1 MKPELI
7 VPVVFVPDVSVF
19 ATGVS
24 NDASTIGIRRLTG
37 EETSAVSG
45 GFVLPIAAR
54 PLDYMAVKFELLG
67 GRKYVATIK
76 ELFFVTRDKGG
87 SGDII
92 GWGGETIAEGLGYF

>member
-1 MKPELI
+1 
-7 VPVVFVPDVSVF
+7 
-19 ATGVS
+19 
-24 NDASTIGIRRLTG
+24 
-37 EETSAVSG
+37 
-45 GFVLPIAAR
+45 
-54 PLDYMAVKFELLG
+54 MAVKFELLG